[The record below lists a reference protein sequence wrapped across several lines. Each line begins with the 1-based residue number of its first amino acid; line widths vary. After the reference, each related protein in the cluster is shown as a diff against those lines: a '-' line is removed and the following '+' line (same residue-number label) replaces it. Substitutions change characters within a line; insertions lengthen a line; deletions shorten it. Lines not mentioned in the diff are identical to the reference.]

1 MLWKEII
8 YGSQGNGFRW
18 KSVSADIPFM
28 DVLTG
33 GPFLRR
39 LDSPTNEDGRSFSHV
54 AIREIKGCSYSEGK
68 AAFAHRQSMA
78 VSQSV
83 SPAW

>member
-39 LDSPTNEDGRSFSHV
+39 LDSSTNEDGRPFSHI
-54 AIREIKGCSYSEGK
+54 AIRQIKGCSYRGRK
-68 AAFAHRQSMA
+68 AAFAHGQSMA
-78 VSQSV
+78 VLQSV
-83 SPAW
+83 SPTS